1 MNFNFFV
8 FFFFNIKTIPF
19 VKVFSIIKFYKNH
32 LKYCVI
38 SYKNFLN
45 KEYILVVVF
54 IAIDK
59 RQAQRI
65 YFRGM
70 HEI

>member
-1 MNFNFFV
+1 F

-19 VKVFSIIKFYKNH
+19 VKVFSNIKFYKNH
-32 LKYCVI
+32 LKYVLLG
-38 SYKNFLN
+38 YKNFLN
-45 KEYILVVVF
+45 EEYILVVVF

-59 RQAQRI
+59 RQTQRI

>member
-1 MNFNFFV
+1 MMIFYLSLCFIMNFNFFV

-38 SYKNFLN
+38 RL
-45 KEYILVVVF
+45 
-54 IAIDK
+54 
-59 RQAQRI
+59 
-65 YFRGM
+65 
-70 HEI
+70 